1 MFKEVWKAVEA
12 KANETEVAKRIEKGR
27 KKEKEEKP
35 KRKRTMKIKKVAEE
49 WKIQNEE
56 EEIVKLKEKIKK
68 LVLEHF
74 HQQIYIFEKKNRV
87 RGY

>member
-49 WKIQNEE
+49 WKI
-56 EEIVKLKEKIKK
+56 
-68 LVLEHF
+68 
-74 HQQIYIFEKKNRV
+74 
-87 RGY
+87 